1 MSAQDFE
8 LEPVDLPKDIEREL
22 EIEEGN
28 KNVRHNRFYVQET
41 ETYLKHLR
49 PRVKGIN
56 QFWLTTLLNHTQIAA
71 AATSKADQH
80 ALSFLEDV
88 ELVQDVNDF
97 RPFELKF
104 HFKENP
110 YFSNTV
116 LSKKYSLRKGVEPA
130 PKDGSVTDELRK
142 FEGIDDLVPERFK
155 IDWKT
160 DEVNLP
166 KKQPRVVQRA
176 DNEGDAAEDEGDF
189 EGDLG
194 SFFIFFE
201 NDEDI
206 LQLGDAIRS
215 DILPDAFAYFQ
226 DRGDSSPGQEFG
238 LDSDDDVD
246 DDDEDDELDEE
257 SDDDAEAEI
266 DLEDEEDEKPKK
278 KRRLGKGKN
287 GGGGGKCC
295 DHC

>member
-8 LEPVDLPKDIEREL
+8 FEPIDLPENIEREL

-41 ETYLKHLR
+41 ETYLNHLR
-49 PRVKGIN
+49 PRVKGIE

-71 AATSKADQH
+71 AATSKEDQH

-116 LSKKYSLRKGVEPA
+116 LSKKYSLPKGVEPA

-142 FEGIDDLVPERFK
+142 FEGTDDLVPGSVK
-155 IDWKT
+155 IDWKS

-176 DNEGDAAEDEGDF
+176 DDDEDEDGF

-201 NDEDI
+201 TDEDV

-215 DILPDAFAYFQ
+215 EILPDAFAYFQ

-238 LDSDDDVD
+238 LDSDE
-246 DDDEDDELDEE
+246 EDDELDED
-257 SDDDAEAEI
+257 SDDDENAEI

-278 KRRLGKGKN
+278 KRKFGKN
-287 GGGGGKCC
+287 GGGGAQM
-295 DHC
+295 